1 MKVVNS
7 RKLGESIA
15 KTASRASRTP
25 WLLLPSGMAALIYQ
39 VVWMRL
45 LGLTLGSTQAAV
57 ATVVTAFFAGLTL
70 GNLLAPRLLRAQ
82 TRPLKVLAGLEGTIA
97 LAGLALLPILLQLP
111 TWLTPPGPD
120 APLAALALAIAV
132 LVLPTTAMGATFPVL
147 ASSVAW
153 DPSSRTAQLGRLY
166 ALNTAG
172 AVVGALAAGFLLV
185 PIGGLDGAV
194 YVAVALNG
202 FTALL
207 AWRMS
212 QAPAR
217 RSSPGSTEPTLEQ
230 TPSASA
236 PANTQA
242 SRAAALLVLAVT
254 GFASLATEV
263 GWTRCLSLMT
273 GSTVQGFALILGIL
287 LTGMACGSR
296 LSARLA
302 TREPAGATLLSGGLL
317 LLAAA
322 LFLARW
328 GLAQLPQIMIALD
341 EAQLSSSNARALHA
355 AVVSVMLALPTLL
368 LGGLFPLAL
377 GAASRGRHGD
387 VAKRVGRAYALNT
400 LAGIAGS
407 LVAGFV
413 WIPGWGTDSLLA
425 GCGTL
430 VGVGALACLG
440 LESLAQR
447 RAPGR
452 AAFLCAALA
461 LLLVLMGPRLPGPSP
476 ERLIAAVR
484 YSYDEPADP
493 EHPER
498 FLYLKEASTG
508 IVALVTRD
516 KGSATLKN
524 NGLNESKIDL
534 RDPLNG
540 LASETLLSMVPWLL
554 HEHPRS
560 AFVVGF
566 GGGTTTRALT
576 YTDIETIRVV
586 ELEPAIVEAVRSVP
600 DRALPELDDPRVTL
614 TLSDARHVLL
624 VEPTRYDLILSQPS
638 HPWLAGAGQLFTVEF
653 FELVARR
660 LRPGGIFGQWINLFH
675 MDATTLRGILRA
687 YFEAFPHGCAF
698 ANIDSG
704 DLLLYG
710 SDRPLRLDAPWI
722 DERTAQ
728 PMVKSALK
736 RQHLRNGMDIMLKF
750 YLSRRDV
757 LTLAADATLNTDL
770 SLLSE
775 VRLGGLMG
783 DPTGDEDPYAL
794 LKSAHRFDL
803 TPFLDPET
811 AAETLAHAGT
821 LLALRHDPD
830 GAELIR
836 KQLQPLD
843 DKLAHELA
851 ELIDSRAR

>member
-1 MKVVNS
+1 
-7 RKLGESIA
+7 
-15 KTASRASRTP
+15 
-25 WLLLPSGMAALIYQ
+25 MAALIYQ

-70 GNLLAPRLLRAQ
+70 GNLLAPRLLGSNP
-82 TRPLKVLAGLEGTIA
+82 RPLRVLAALEGTIA

-111 TWLTPPGPD
+111 SWLTPPGPD
-120 APLAALALAIAV
+120 APLSALALAIIV
-132 LVLPTTAMGATFPVL
+132 LALPTTAMGATFPVL

-172 AVVGALAAGFLLV
+172 AVIGALAAGFLLV
-185 PIGGLDGAV
+185 PLGGLDGAV

-202 FTALL
+202 LTALL
-207 AWRMS
+207 SWRMS
-212 QAPAR
+212 LSPTR
-217 RSSPGSTEPTLEQ
+217 RTSPSSTETEVAQ
-230 TPSASA
+230 TASA
-236 PANTQA
+236 QGPRAA
-242 SRAAALLVLAVT
+242 RAAALLVLAVT

-296 LSARLA
+296 LSARLPP
-302 TREPAGATLLSGGLL
+302 RQPAGATLLSGGLM

-341 EAQLSSSNARALHA
+341 VAQLSPAYARVLHA
-355 AVVSVMLALPTLL
+355 AVVLAMLALPTLL

-377 GAASRGRHGD
+377 GAACRGGS
-387 VAKRVGRAYALNT
+387 AGLTKRVGRAYALNT
-400 LAGIAGS
+400 LAGIGGS

-430 VGVGALACLG
+430 VGAGALACLA
-440 LESLAQR
+440 LDALAR
-447 RAPGR
+447 RRLPGR
-452 AAFLCAALA
+452 AGLLCAALA
-461 LLLVLMGPRLPGPSP
+461 VLLTLLGPRLPGPSP

-484 YSYDEPADP
+484 YAYDEPADP

-516 KGSATLKN
+516 RGSATLKN

-554 HEHPRS
+554 HERPQS

-576 YTDIETIRVV
+576 YTDIEAIRVV
-586 ELEPAIVEAVRSVP
+586 ELEPAIIEAVRSIP
-600 DRALPELDDPRVTL
+600 DRPLPELDDPRVTL

-660 LRPGGIFGQWINLFH
+660 LQPGGIFGQWINLFH

-704 DLLLYG
+704 DLLLFG
-710 SDRPLRLDAPWI
+710 SDRLLRLDAPWI

-757 LTLAADATLNTDL
+757 LALAEDAPLNTDL

-775 VRLGGLMG
+775 MRLGGLME

-794 LKSAHRFDL
+794 LKRAHRFDL

-821 LLALRHDPD
+821 LLALRHDPE

-836 KQLQPLD
+836 LQLQPLD
-843 DKLAHELA
+843 SELADELA
-851 ELIDSRAR
+851 ELIASRAR